1 MDLMTMLETVCIV
14 LAARPPSQLF
24 PQMKEQLKDRKEIGS
39 DEAAAPY
46 IENFALKVFS
56 NADNE
61 DRKGGSN
68 R

>member
-1 MDLMTMLETVCIV
+1 MK
-14 LAARPPSQLF
+14 SQL
-24 PQMKEQLKDRKEIGS
+24 KEYKEVNS
-39 DEAAAPY
+39 DEAAAKY

-68 R
+68 RWERVAYLHFIMLTYTSRNL

>member
-1 MDLMTMLETVCIV
+1 LRRVCAKPKQI
-14 LAARPPSQLF
+14 
-24 PQMKEQLKDRKEIGS
+24 KDQLKDNKEITN
-39 DEAAAPY
+39 DEAAAKY
-46 IENFALKVFS
+46 IEAFALKVFH

>member
-1 MDLMTMLETVCIV
+1 
-14 LAARPPSQLF
+14 
-24 PQMKEQLKDRKEIGS
+24 MKEQLKDRKEINS
-39 DEAAAPY
+39 HEAAAIY

-68 R
+68 RCGKSFYIQ

>member
-1 MDLMTMLETVCIV
+1 
-14 LAARPPSQLF
+14 
-24 PQMKEQLKDRKEIGS
+24 MKEQLKDHKEIGS